1 MDLSI
6 FAIDDGYAEAIMR
19 GLRASFLTEAQYN
32 QMKNCA
38 SIIELKSFLEETD
51 YQSCLQADAPNIPVS
66 LLRQR
71 LKKKLAE
78 EFEYIEA

>member
-32 QMKNCA
+32 
-38 SIIELKSFLEETD
+38 
-51 YQSCLQADAPNIPVS
+51 
-66 LLRQR
+66 
-71 LKKKLAE
+71 
-78 EFEYIEA
+78 